1 MSKKG
6 QSLKRPAVLLTILAA
21 GFIIAGARLSL
32 AKAGAASACE
42 PSRCA
47 VSLQLEQERLSNGT
61 RFWLTGSV
69 HPFPAGDT
77 GQTVRMSIVDP
88 HGQVVFD
95 GNVGLNVE
103 GSYRYEF
110 HFQQDL
116 TDLPFDLRV
125 ASCPSTRLVEPTA
138 ENAETAEEKSKLK
151 ISASSAHSAVKSAGL
166 YHACVFYGDAYCEA
180 IIPILPPARSAII
193 VAGYG
198 GRAWNQLTGQCE
210 DLQNSINS
218 LAKDAYTVLRSSL
231 GLPADRIYLL
241 HPDLSADCD
250 LDGQPD
256 VDALATAEHLK
267 AAIESWAAE
276 KLCITEQADAWYSP
290 LLIYVVSGS
299 GGPNTFYI
307 NKDDAVSAGELASWL
322 SALQAS
328 IEQRQIEAGAAVC
341 PLLRATAV
349 LEFPLSG
356 SFIYDLAA
364 TGPGVTIVTSSQGSI
379 LGGWQSHIIED
390 GGLLSFSRH
399 FWNQISSEGLV
410 EEQAWSRARQFILDL
425 YDDQNPQFFAAGTST
440 TGEMSA
446 DSTIPGQCPQLER
459 MPCLQISGQAYC
471 VMDQGAIR
479 LEGLA
484 VVGKSV
490 CVRAG
495 VRNCRL
501 AQDCTVYAVVFPPA
515 GVTRPNTIIDLTYSH
530 EAGCYIGSLPEGL
543 AVPGQWQLLYV
554 AVDPDE
560 RVAMT
565 SHTVTAVAV
574 DLYPSGLPAIPLL
587 SQGQAWPRAGG
598 ALAGERQINID
609 VPASCQGGSGLTSDY
624 AVLLAAL
631 AAAEKNSP
639 SPMLDAVSLA
649 PWRYGLP
656 AACGLIDSLLNH
668 GPCGE
673 LGVLDPGESN
683 TDVYHSILKTEI
695 HIPQPKTDGSY
706 GAANVHKSK

>member
-32 AKAGAASACE
+32 ANSGAASACE

-69 HPFPAGDT
+69 HPFQAGDT

-110 HFQQDL
+110 HFQQDS
-116 TDLPFDLRV
+116 TDLPFDLRA
-125 ASCPSTRLVEPTA
+125 ASCPSTRLGTSPLDWA
-138 ENAETAEEKSKLK
+138 RDRL
-151 ISASSAHSAVKSAGL
+151 AGL
-166 YHACVFYGDAYCEA
+166 YHVCVFYGDAYCEA

-198 GRAWNQLTGQCE
+198 GQAWNRLTGQCE
-210 DLQNSINS
+210 DLQNSVNS
-218 LAKDAYTVLRSSL
+218 LAKYAYTVLRSSL

-276 KLCITEQADAWYSP
+276 KLCITEQAGAWYSP

-307 NKDDAVSAGELASWL
+307 NKDDAISAGELASWL
-322 SALQAS
+322 SALRAG
-328 IEQRQIEAGAAVC
+328 IEQRQIEAGATVC

-364 TGPGVTIVTSSQGSI
+364 TGPGVTIVASSQGSI

-390 GGLLSFSRH
+390 GGLLSFSWH

-410 EEQAWSRARQFILDL
+410 EPAWSRARQFILDL
-425 YDDQNPQFFAAGTST
+425 YDDQSPQFFAAGTST
-440 TGEMSA
+440 AGEMSA
-446 DSTIPGQCPQLER
+446 DSTVSGQCPQLDR

-471 VMDQGAIR
+471 IMGQGAIS

-484 VVGKSV
+484 VVGESV
-490 CVRAG
+490 YVRAG
-495 VRNCRL
+495 VRHCRL
-501 AQDCTVYAVVFPPA
+501 DQDCTVYAVVFPPA

-574 DLYPSGLPAIPLL
+574 NLNPSGLPAIPLL

-609 VPASCQGGSGLTSDY
+609 VAASCQGGSGLIGDY

-656 AACGLIDSLLNH
+656 AACGLGLIDSLLNH

-695 HIPQPKTDGSY
+695 HIPQPKTDGSF

>member
-21 GFIIAGARLSL
+21 GFIITGARLSL
-32 AKAGAASACE
+32 AKSGAASACE
-42 PSRCA
+42 ASRCA

-77 GQTVRMSIVDP
+77 GETVRMSIVGP

-116 TDLPFDLRV
+116 TDLPFDLRA
-125 ASCPSTRLVEPTA
+125 ASCPSTRLGTSP
-138 ENAETAEEKSKLK
+138 
-151 ISASSAHSAVKSAGL
+151 AGL

-210 DLQNSINS
+210 DLQNSVNS
-218 LAKDAYTVLRSSL
+218 LAKYAYTVLRWSL

-267 AAIESWAAE
+267 AAIESWALD
-276 KLCITEQADAWYSP
+276 KFCITEPADAWYSP

-322 SALQAS
+322 SALRAS

-364 TGPGVTIVTSSQGSI
+364 TGPGVAIVTSSQGSI

-390 GGLLSFSRH
+390 GGLLSFSRQ

-410 EEQAWSRARQFILDL
+410 EPAWSRARQFILDL

-440 TGEMSA
+440 AGEMSA
-446 DSTIPGQCPQLER
+446 DSTVPGQCPQLDR
-459 MPCLQISGQAYC
+459 MLCLQISGQAYC

-490 CVRAG
+490 CLRAG

-501 AQDCTVYAVVFPPA
+501 PQDCTVYAVVFPPA

-530 EAGCYIGSLPEGL
+530 EVGCYMGSLPEGL

-565 SHTVTAVAV
+565 SHPITAVAV
-574 DLYPSGLPAIPLL
+574 DLNPSGLPAI
-587 SQGQAWPRAGG
+587 R
-598 ALAGERQINID
+598 LAGERQINID
-609 VPASCQGGSGLTSDY
+609 APVFWQGGSGLTGDY

-639 SPMLDAVSLA
+639 NPMLDAVSSTPL
-649 PWRYGLP
+649 RYGLP
-656 AACGLIDSLLNH
+656 AASGLIDSLLNH
-668 GPCGE
+668 GSCGE

-683 TDVYHSILKTEI
+683 TDVYHRILKTEI
-695 HIPQPKTDGSY
+695 HIPQPKTDGIC